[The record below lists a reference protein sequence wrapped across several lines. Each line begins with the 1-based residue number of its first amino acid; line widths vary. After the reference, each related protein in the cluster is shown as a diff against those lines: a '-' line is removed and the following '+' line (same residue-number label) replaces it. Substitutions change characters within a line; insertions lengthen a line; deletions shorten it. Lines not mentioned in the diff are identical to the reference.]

1 MTMSQKREDDRQVRR
16 QIGENVES
24 RRAELGIS
32 QAECARR
39 AEVPVS
45 ELAALE
51 SGDRQPLASTLERVA
66 AALEWEPSDALAG
79 VRWSMPHDHDHGHME
94 RERRCRR

>member
-1 MTMSQKREDDRQVRR
+1 MTMSRKGEDDRLVRR
-16 QIGENVES
+16 QIGER

-39 AEVPVS
+39 TETTVS
-45 ELAALE
+45 EIAALE
-51 SGDRQPLASTLERVA
+51 SGGRQPLASTLEKVA
-66 AALEWEPSDALAG
+66 AALEWAPSDVLAG
-79 VRWSMPHDHDHGHME
+79 VRWAMPDEHEDGRME